1 MTWQLNKCS
10 SDLVPRQKKI
20 DFHLT
25 TRNLHA
31 LHCGRQRNTSLSI
44 SALHTH
50 TLSYT
55 LTLTHISPVAFPEG
69 ELQEVTLVTLEFNP
83 SAMLSLQVPSI
94 KLFQTSLKLSYQHRQ
109 HFLC

>member
-1 MTWQLNKCS
+1 MYHTADGEEIQAS
-10 SDLVPRQKKI
+10 VS
-20 DFHLT
+20 
-25 TRNLHA
+25 
-31 LHCGRQRNTSLSI
+31 QRY
-44 SALHTH
+44 TH

-55 LTLTHISPVAFPEG
+55 LTLTHISPVTFPEG

-94 KLFQTSLKLSYQHRQ
+94 KLFQTSLKLAYQHRQ